1 MNTHRANA
9 IRHGTCG
16 GAARGFTLIE
26 ILAVILI
33 IGILTGILVSQLV
46 GADEAA
52 RVQTTVQKLAVLE
65 AAIDAYANE
74 NGDVPASSF
83 SAAQGVPND
92 GTNVGVEALVVALWS
107 NGWEAGGL
115 LSDEADELVNTDHD
129 SSPQRLTDFPNRE
142 LLELVDDWGNPVA
155 YFHRRD
161 YEQKGRAYV
170 TLDPATGE
178 EVRSVAAAFKNPA
191 TGRFYRHTTFQLV
204 SAGPDG
210 RFGTD
215 DDITTFD
222 RD

>member
-1 MNTHRANA
+1 MIVHGRGHRDGRA
-9 IRHGTCG
+9 GETS
-16 GAARGFTLIE
+16 GFTLIE
-26 ILAVILI
+26 ILAVVLI
-33 IGILTGILVSQLV
+33 IGILAAILVSQLAGV
-46 GADEAA
+46 DEAA
-52 RVQTTVQKLAVLE
+52 RVQSTAQKLAVLE

-74 NGDVPASSF
+74 FGDHPASSF
-83 SAAQGVPND
+83 DAAQGVPND

-115 LSDEADELVNTDHD
+115 LPDEADELANTDHD
-129 SSPQRLTDFPNRE
+129 AAPRRLTDFPNRD
-142 LLELVDDWGNPVA
+142 LLELVDDWGNPLA
-155 YFHRRD
+155 YLHRRD

-170 TLDPATGE
+170 TLDPTTGAE
-178 EVRSVAAAFKNPA
+178 IHSHPDAFKNPA
-191 TGRFYRHTTFQLV
+191 TGRFYRHTTYQLV